1 MKIKAFT
8 AALLILILGAVT
20 VNTIVLP
27 RRIDRIIES
36 VEAVT
41 PTQDN
46 SISDMKKAYDGFLD
60 AEGYF
65 SLTLNHNDLCEVG
78 SLFVEA
84 ISYLSVENFE
94 EASVAKSR
102 LINALTHLRRL
113 SEINIGS
120 VF

>member
-20 VNTIVLP
+20 VNTIFLSK
-27 RRIDRIIES
+27 RIDRIIES
-36 VEAVT
+36 VAAVAPEQNNSKAEMEA
-41 PTQDN
+41 
-46 SISDMKKAYDGFLD
+46 AYNRFLD

-78 SLFVEA
+78 SLFVET
-84 ISYLSVENFE
+84 ISYLSVEDFK
-94 EASVAKSR
+94 EADVAKSR
-102 LINALTHLRRL
+102 LINALTHLKRL
-113 SEINIGS
+113 SKINIGS

>member
-20 VNTIVLP
+20 VNTIFLSK
-27 RRIDRIIES
+27 RIDQIIES
-36 VEAVT
+36 VGAVAPEQKNSKVDMEEAY
-41 PTQDN
+41 N
-46 SISDMKKAYDGFLD
+46 RFLN
-60 AEGYF
+60 AEKYF

-78 SLFVEA
+78 SLFVET
-84 ISYLSVENFE
+84 ISYLSVEDSK
-94 EASVAKSR
+94 EATVAKSR